1 MLLPKGFGG
10 NLQAIHQM
18 SRFDLREGETRLE
31 TEIVFHAQIGFIGH
45 IESPWS
51 FDDCPKN
58 LRQARE
64 RGAAPARVHVAA
76 GFRPALEGIAQGDD
90 LVLLYWMSHA
100 PRDLL
105 RQVPRHR
112 AEGTG
117 TFNLRSPAR
126 PNPIGM
132 GVVKVLAIDPGAGV
146 IEIDAIDAVDG
157 TPLVDIKPHIP
168 ATDTPPA

>member
-1 MLLPKGFGG
+1 
-10 NLQAIHQM
+10 M
-18 SRFDLREGETRLE
+18 SRFDARAGEISLDS
-31 TEIVFHAQIGFIGH
+31 EIVFHESVTFIGQ

-51 FDDCPKN
+51 LTDCPKN

-64 RGAAPARVHVAA
+64 RGASARVHVVPQ
-76 GFRPALEGIAQGDD
+76 FRPALEGIVPGDA

-100 PRDLL
+100 PRNLL

-112 AEGTG
+112 SEGTG
-117 TFNLRSPAR
+117 TFNLRSPVR

-132 GVVKVLAIDPGAGV
+132 GVVLVLAIDMTAGV

-157 TPLVDIKPHIP
+157 TPLIDIKPHIP
-168 ATDTPPA
+168 LADTVPE

>member
-1 MLLPKGFGG
+1 M
-10 NLQAIHQM
+10 HQM
-18 SRFDLREGETRLE
+18 TRFKAREGELRLDS
-31 TEIVFHAQIGFIGH
+31 EIVFHAQITFIGR

-51 FDDCPKN
+51 LEDCPKN

-64 RGAAPARVHVAA
+64 RGTPASLHIAPQ
-76 GFRPALEGIAQGDD
+76 FRPALDGIAAGDA

-105 RQVPRHR
+105 KQVPRHR
-112 AEGTG
+112 SGGTG
-117 TFNLRSPAR
+117 TFNLRSPVR

-132 GVVKVLAIDPGAGV
+132 GVVKVLAIDLDAGV

-157 TPLVDIKPHIP
+157 TPLVDIKPHLP
-168 ATDTPPA
+168 QADALPG

>member
-1 MLLPKGFGG
+1 MLLPKGFGDD
-10 NLQAIHQM
+10 LQAIHQM
-18 SRFDLREGETRLE
+18 NRFDIRDGETRLE
-31 TEIVFHAQIGFIGH
+31 NEIVFHAQITFIGR

-51 FDDCPKN
+51 LENCPKN

-64 RGAAPARVHVAA
+64 RNAPAKVHLDPQ
-76 GFRPALEGIAQGDD
+76 FRPALEGITAGDD

-112 AEGTG
+112 DGGTG

-132 GVVKVLAIDPGAGV
+132 GVVKVLAIDQGAGV

-168 ATDTPPA
+168 VADTPPA

>member
-1 MLLPKGFGG
+1 
-10 NLQAIHQM
+10 M
-18 SRFDLREGETRLE
+18 SRFDIRDGETRLE
-31 TEIVFHAQIGFIGH
+31 TDIVFHAQITFIGH

-51 FDDCPKN
+51 LENCPKN

-64 RGAAPARVHVAA
+64 REASARVHVAA
-76 GFRPALEGIAQGDD
+76 AFRPALEGIAQGDD

-112 AEGTG
+112 NGGTG

-132 GVVKVLAIDPGAGV
+132 GVVKVLAIDLAAGV

-168 ATDTPPA
+168 VADTPPT

>member
-1 MLLPKGFGG
+1 MT
-10 NLQAIHQM
+10 
-18 SRFDLREGETRLE
+18 RFEAREGELRLDS
-31 TEIVFHAQIGFIGH
+31 EILFHAQITFIGQ

-51 FDDCPKN
+51 LDDCPKN

-64 RGAAPARVHVAA
+64 RGAPARLHIAPH
-76 GFRPALEGIAQGDD
+76 FRPALDGIAAGGA

-112 AEGTG
+112 SEGTG
-117 TFNLRSPAR
+117 TFNLRSPVR

-132 GVVKVLAIDPGAGV
+132 GVVKVLAIDLDAGI

-157 TPLVDIKPHIP
+157 TPLVDIKPHMP
-168 ATDTPPA
+168 LADSLPG